1 MQCWRSH
8 PPRLGVGTTEG
19 GVGTITAAV
28 GSIDNM
34 AGVAVGSIAPTAG
47 PIGAVVGSTGNMAG
61 VGLTTG
67 VGTIEAVVGSIGNYS
82 LRFTS
87 KKPLWEC
94 AQGGF
99 FHHFGR
105 SSASQPVPHR

>member
-28 GSIDNM
+28 GSIDNI